1 MYLSEVQ
8 FSIKLVVLA
17 AGKSGFSLRYNAASG
32 ISAAL
37 GPAKVVRVRLKSW
50 DVRRVESQEN
60 IVINQYFTGVD
71 SNPGR

>member
-17 AGKSGFSLRYNAASG
+17 ADKSGFSLRDNPASG

-50 DVRRVESQEN
+50 DVRRVENQEN